1 METMKKI
8 ITGLLVLLVLGAS
21 AQEKKIQAFT
31 LNEAI
36 NYALTNNN
44 DAKNSLLSEKQT
56 KWRNHEI
63 ISVGLPTISASAD
76 YSYYFK
82 QPTSPALAQ
91 LFTDTNSA
99 STRVFSYLAAN
110 DPNIANL
117 LYQSAIAS
125 KDQQI
130 TFVLPHN
137 INTSLQVT
145 QLLLDGR
152 YFIGLK
158 ATKDFTRTAKLQTA
172 LTAQD
177 IKLNI
182 TKAYADAVAAKE
194 AGVLLQQNMDIITKL
209 TDDTRKVFQQGLTE
223 ELDVNRLEL
232 AQSNLQS
239 QILLQK
245 QLADIAL
252 TNLKFQMGMGLD
264 DELILKDNLEDL
276 KNNLTLQADENF
288 DVTKRAEYELL
299 KTAIKIRGYD
309 VAQRRSGHFPSLA
322 AFLNYGWS
330 AQTQRFGDIFKTTT
344 TTYPDG
350 DTRKISPWFSQGL
363 VGLSLNIPI
372 FDSGAKMASTQ
383 QAKLD
388 QQKTENDF
396 SNFQKAADLQF
407 RAARTTYNASL
418 ADETNSKRGLE
429 LSEKIF
435 KKNQIKFQEGV
446 GSSFELS
453 QSQQEYATN
462 QLKYIQ
468 TISTL
473 VKAKADLDK
482 AIGK

>member
-1 METMKKI
+1 MKKI
-8 ITGLLVLLVLGAS
+8 LTGLLVLLVLGAS
-21 AQEKKIQAFT
+21 AQEKNIQAFT
-31 LNEAI
+31 LTEAI
-36 NYALTNNN
+36 NYALANNN
-44 DAKNSLLSEKQT
+44 NAKNSLLSEKQT

-63 ISVGLPTISASAD
+63 ISVGLPTISASVD

-82 QPTSPALAQ
+82 RPTSPALAQ
-91 LFTDTNSA
+91 LFTDTTSA

-125 KDQQI
+125 KDQEI
-130 TFVLPHN
+130 SFVLPHN
-137 INTSLQVT
+137 LNTSLQVT

-152 YFIGLK
+152 YFIGIK

-182 TKAYADAVAAKE
+182 TKAYVDAVAAKE
-194 AGVLLQQNMDIITKL
+194 ATVLLQQNMDIITKL
-209 TDDTRKVFQQGLTE
+209 TDDTRKVFQQGLAE

-245 QLADIAL
+245 QMADIAL

-264 DELILKDNLEDL
+264 DELILKDKLEDL
-276 KNNLTLQADENF
+276 KNNLTLQADDKF

-299 KTAIKIRGYD
+299 QTAIKIRGYD

-330 AQTQRFGDIFKTTT
+330 AQTQKFGDIFKTTT

-396 SNFQKAADLQF
+396 NNFQKAADLQF

-446 GSSFELS
+446 GGSFELS
-453 QSQQEYATN
+453 QSQQEYTTN

-468 TISTL
+468 TVNTL
-473 VKAKADLDK
+473 LKAKAELDK